1 MNFQKF
7 REKTGGKGG
16 GAGEGESGGGEV
28 SREREGEAGE
38 AGWWELRG
46 KGQCKLLSVVRNG
59 ASAC

>member
-38 AGWWELRG
+38 EGDE
-46 KGQCKLLSVVRNG
+46 S
-59 ASAC
+59 